1 MYRASDLYNEN
12 LSNLIPRRIYTLTEA
27 AAIVG
32 ISYSLMRKFVKQG
45 KIKTI
50 RVGKRLMVPE
60 AEVEKLLKELI
71 EERR

>member
-12 LSNLIPRRIYTLTEA
+12 LNLISKRVYTLTEA

-45 KIKTI
+45 KIKTM

>member
-45 KIKTI
+45 KIKTM